1 MTEKEYIKLND
12 IKIYQPDEGLEYN
25 FTTTYTENSKRT
37 QRGAGHFTPLFTVE
51 QFGYKATDVPSEE
64 ASKILKIIAKGKPFT
79 LHCFSAYYNAWR
91 DAKFYVGKGNLSIKR
106 VSPKDGKIGEL
117 SFNMTGVN
125 PI

>member
-1 MTEKEYIKLND
+1 MAQEYITMNE

-37 QRGAGHFTPLFTVE
+37 QKGAGHFTPLFTVE
-51 QFGYKATDVPSEE
+51 QYGYKATNIPISE
-64 ASKILKIIAKGKPFT
+64 ASKILKIIAKGKKFK
-79 LHCFSAYYNAWR
+79 LHCFSVYHNKWI
-91 DAKFYVGKGNLSIKR
+91 DGTFYVGKGTLNIKKISI
-106 VSPKDGKIGEL
+106 PDGKIGEL